1 MGGRD
6 VCPDCMGLIVDGEC
20 GCTDTDKVVA
30 PHFHRA
36 VVDKLVEDL
45 HDLLDSYAGR
55 VSIAEAVGAIELAKL
70 QALNERDAV

>member
-1 MGGRD
+1 MSGGRP

-20 GCTDTDKVVA
+20 GCTQKVVA

-45 HDLLDSYAGR
+45 HELLDSYAGR
-55 VSIAEAVGAIELAKL
+55 VSIAEAVGAIEIAKL
-70 QALNERDAV
+70 QALNERDAI

>member
-1 MGGRD
+1 MGGGRP

-20 GCTDTDKVVA
+20 GCTQKVVE

-45 HDLLDSYAGR
+45 HELLDSYAGR
-55 VSIAEAVGAIELAKL
+55 VSIAEATGALEIVKL